1 MQGARSALQIAND
14 RDFVTYLSTLRNG
27 GCLTIHFILRL
38 FLKMQ
43 TDIPSRGV
51 LHSSQSRDEW
61 RLEQGFAGAEL
72 QLLDQTQNK
81 EVHGDTPGWDSQKQP
96 SSRIFDDK
104 LAADEL
110 PGWNG
115 YVEWEDYPE
124 KKRKAHK
131 ILISQSSHLRLSF
144 RIRWKLWHRAIGG
157 RLAVVPEESWA
168 IVLKEKSPDM
178 LHLLQFPYNGEPP
191 KKLITARP
199 ITLTS
204 LHFVR
209 NHGGIPSIE
218 PSAWFLRLDGL
229 VKEPKKLTL
238 SDLQDENRFSR
249 MERLV
254 TIQCSGT
261 RRIEQIGLYAGEGDE
276 MINAPWAE
284 GAIGTAKYAG
294 VSLKKVIKDCGGL
307 IDGAKHL
314 ELVGADT
321 YFKTNEVMNYAVSV
335 PYSKVKANEVILAWE
350 MNGEPLPKIHGA
362 PVRVVVMGYIGAR
375 SVKWL
380 YRVTAIPE
388 PTRAPVQSREYL
400 YFNQQVG
407 KHNQRWT
414 DGIQIQEMP
423 VSSAIMSPWD
433 KQVVLHEGMIEV
445 KGWAYSGGGRWPE
458 RVEVSADGGF
468 SWYDIPAENM
478 SIKHKFAWRTW
489 HTLLPCDVEGWIE
502 IVVRC
507 WDNSLNTQPIE
518 IRNAWNWGLHVTS
531 SAHRIRVYSVNK
543 AKQRTRERLRE
554 FENRGTSLV
563 PITRPTEFPH
573 MTWKDYDSYFEKNG
587 PRDVEE

>member
-1 MQGARSALQIAND
+1 
-14 RDFVTYLSTLRNG
+14 
-27 GCLTIHFILRL
+27 
-38 FLKMQ
+38 MQ
-43 TDIPSRGV
+43 TDIPLREAVHNFQVSAPPTDNDT
-51 LHSSQSRDEW
+51 QSETGQPSDEW
-61 RLEQGFAGAEL
+61 KLEQGLAGVEL
-72 QLLDQTQNK
+72 HLLDQTRGK
-81 EVHGDTPGWDSQKQP
+81 EIDGDIPGWEGDTASVTKKSDY
-96 SSRIFDDK
+96 K

-110 PGWNG
+110 PGWDG
-115 YVEWEDYPE
+115 YVEWEDYPD
-124 KKRKAHK
+124 KKRKAHE
-131 ILISQSSHLRLSF
+131 ILISQKFPPPPEFQLGPIPGTNPVLEGV
-144 RIRWKLWHRAIGG
+144 RWKLWHRAIGG

-168 IVLKEKSPDM
+168 TVLKEKSPDM

-191 KKLITARP
+191 KRLVTAQP
-199 ITLTS
+199 VTPNS
-204 LHFVR
+204 LHFIR
-209 NHGGIPSIE
+209 NHGGIPSID

-238 SDLQDENRFSR
+238 SDLQDESRFPR

-284 GAIGTAKYAG
+284 GAIGTAKYVG
-294 VSLKKVIKDCGGL
+294 ISLKKVIKYCGGL
-307 IDGAKHL
+307 KDDGKHL

-321 YFKTNEVMNYAVSV
+321 YFKMNEVMNYVISV
-335 PYSKVKANEVILAWE
+335 PYSKVKANEVMLVWE

-362 PVRVVVMGYIGAR
+362 PVRAVVMGYIGAR

-380 YRVTAIPE
+380 YRITAIPE
-388 PTRAPVQSREYL
+388 PTRAAVQSREYL

-423 VSSAIMSPWD
+423 VSSAIMSPWN
-433 KQVVLHEGMIEV
+433 KQVVVHKGKIEV

-468 SWYDIPAENM
+468 SWYAVPVENM
-478 SIKHKFAWRTW
+478 SAKHKFTWRTW
-489 HTLLPCDVEGWIE
+489 HMWLPCDVEGWIE

-518 IRNAWNWGLHVTS
+518 VRDAWNWGLHVTS

-543 AKQRTRERLRE
+543 AKERTRERLGE
-554 FENRGTSLV
+554 FEKRGISFV
-563 PITRPTEFPH
+563 PITRPTEFPY
-573 MTWKDYDSYFEKNG
+573 MTWEEYDEYFRNNG
-587 PRDVEE
+587 PRDVDE

>member
-1 MQGARSALQIAND
+1 
-14 RDFVTYLSTLRNG
+14 
-27 GCLTIHFILRL
+27 
-38 FLKMQ
+38 MQ
-43 TDIPSRGV
+43 TDIPLREAVHNFQPS
-51 LHSSQSRDEW
+51 DEW
-61 RLEQGFAGAEL
+61 KLEQGLAGVEL
-72 QLLDQTQNK
+72 HLLDQTRSK
-81 EVHGDTPGWDSQKQP
+81 EVDGDIPRWNGEDLSDTKK
-96 SSRIFDDK
+96 INYK
-104 LAADEL
+104 LASDEL

-124 KKRKAHK
+124 KKRKAHE
-131 ILISQSSHLRLSF
+131 ILISQEFPPPPEFQLGPIPGTNPVLEG
-144 RIRWKLWHRAIGG
+144 IRWKLWHRAIGG

-191 KKLITARP
+191 KRLVTAQP
-199 ITLTS
+199 ITPNP
-204 LHFVR
+204 LHFIR
-209 NHGGIPSIE
+209 NHGGIPSID

-238 SDLQDENRFSR
+238 SDLQDESRFPR

-261 RRIEQIGLYAGEGDE
+261 RRIEQISLYAGEGDE

-284 GAIGTAKYAG
+284 GAIGTAKYVG
-294 VSLKKVIKDCGGL
+294 VSLKKVIKYCGGL
-307 IDGAKHL
+307 EDDAKHL

-321 YFKTNEVMNYAVSV
+321 YFKMNEVMNYVISV
-335 PYSKVKANEVILAWE
+335 PYSKIKANEVMLVWE

-362 PVRVVVMGYIGAR
+362 PVRAVVMGYIGAR

-380 YRVTAIPE
+380 YRITAIPE

-407 KHNQRWT
+407 KHNQRWI

-423 VSSAIMSPWD
+423 VSSAIMSPWN
-433 KQVVLHEGMIEV
+433 KQVVMHEGKIEV
-445 KGWAYSGGGRWPE
+445 QGWAYSGGGRWPE

-468 SWYDIPAENM
+468 SWYAVPIENL
-478 SIKHKFAWRTW
+478 SSKHKFAWRTW
-489 HTLLPCDVEGWIE
+489 HMWLPCDVEGWIE

-518 IRNAWNWGLHVTS
+518 VRNAWNWGLHVTS

-543 AKQRTRERLRE
+543 AKELTRARLEE
-554 FENRGTSLV
+554 FEKRGMPFV
-563 PITRPTEFPH
+563 PITRPTEFPY
-573 MTWKDYDSYFEKNG
+573 MTWEEYDEYFKKNG
-587 PRDVEE
+587 PRDVDK

>member
-1 MQGARSALQIAND
+1 
-14 RDFVTYLSTLRNG
+14 
-27 GCLTIHFILRL
+27 
-38 FLKMQ
+38 MQ
-43 TDIPSRGV
+43 TDIPLREAMQNFQPS
-51 LHSSQSRDEW
+51 DEW
-61 RLEQGFAGAEL
+61 KLEQGLAGVEL
-72 QLLDQTQNK
+72 HLLDQTIND
-81 EVHGDTPGWDSQKQP
+81 VNGDIPGSKGDAVPVTRK
-96 SSRIFDDK
+96 IDYK

-110 PGWNG
+110 PGWEG
-115 YVEWEDYPE
+115 YVEWEDYPD
-124 KKRKAHK
+124 KKRRAHE
-131 ILISQSSHLRLSF
+131 ILASQEFPPPPEFQLAAIPGTNPVLEG
-144 RIRWKLWHRAIGG
+144 IRWKLWHRAIGG

-191 KKLITARP
+191 KRLVTVQP
-199 ITLTS
+199 ITPNP

-209 NHGGIPSIE
+209 NHGGIPSIDQ
-218 PSAWFLRLDGL
+218 SAWFLRLDGL
-229 VKEPKKLTL
+229 VKEPKRLTL
-238 SDLQDENRFSR
+238 TDLQDESRFPR

-254 TIQCSGT
+254 TVQCSGT
-261 RRIEQIGLYAGEGDE
+261 RRIEQITLYAGEGDE

-284 GAIGTAKYAG
+284 GAIGTARYVG
-294 VSLKKVIKDCGGL
+294 ISLKKVIKYCGGL
-307 IDGAKHL
+307 VDNAKHL

-321 YFKTNEVMNYAVSV
+321 YFKMNEVMNYAISV
-335 PYSKVKANEVILAWE
+335 PYSKVKANEVMLVWE

-362 PVRVVVMGYIGAR
+362 PVRAVVMGYIGAR

-380 YRVTAIPE
+380 YRVTAISE

-407 KHNQRWT
+407 KHNQRWV

-423 VSSAIMSPWD
+423 VSSAIMSPWN
-433 KQVVLHEGMIEV
+433 KQVVIHAGKIEV

-468 SWYDIPAENM
+468 SWYAVPVENL
-478 SIKHKFAWRTW
+478 SPKHKFAWRTW
-489 HTLLPCDVEGWIE
+489 HMWLPCDVEGWIE

-543 AKQRTRERLRE
+543 AKERTRARLWE
-554 FENRGTSLV
+554 FEKRGISFV
-563 PITRPTEFPH
+563 PITRPTEFPF
-573 MTWKDYDSYFEKNG
+573 MTWEEYEEHFKQSG
-587 PRDVEE
+587 PRDVDE

>member
-1 MQGARSALQIAND
+1 
-14 RDFVTYLSTLRNG
+14 
-27 GCLTIHFILRL
+27 
-38 FLKMQ
+38 MQ
-43 TDIPSRGV
+43 TDIPLREAV
-51 LHSSQSRDEW
+51 RNFQPNDEW
-61 RLEQGFAGAEL
+61 KLEQGLAGVEL
-72 QLLDQTQNK
+72 HLLDQTRSK
-81 EVHGDTPGWDSQKQP
+81 EVNGDIPDWDGET
-96 SSRIFDDK
+96 SSAKRKFDDK

-110 PGWNG
+110 AGWDG
-115 YVEWEDYPE
+115 YVEWEDYPD
-124 KKRKAHK
+124 KKRRAHE
-131 ILISQSSHLRLSF
+131 ILVSQEFPPPPEFQLGPIPGTNPVLEGV
-144 RIRWKLWHRAIGG
+144 RWKLWHRAIGG

-168 IVLKEKSPDM
+168 IVLKEKSREM

-191 KKLITARP
+191 KRLVTVESITP
-199 ITLTS
+199 NP
-204 LHFVR
+204 LHFIR

-238 SDLQDENRFSR
+238 SDLQDETRFPR
-249 MERLV
+249 MEKLV

-261 RRIEQIGLYAGEGDE
+261 RRIEQIALYAGEGDE

-284 GAIGTAKYAG
+284 GAIGTAKYVG
-294 VSLKKVIKDCGGL
+294 VSLKKVIKYCGGL
-307 IDGAKHL
+307 IDNAKHV

-321 YFKTNEVMNYAVSV
+321 YFKMNEVMNYAISV
-335 PYSKVKANEVILAWE
+335 PYSKVKAHEVMLVWE

-362 PVRVVVMGYIGAR
+362 PVRAVVMGYIGAR

-388 PTRAPVQSREYL
+388 PSRAPVQSREYL

-423 VSSAIMSPWD
+423 VSSAIMSPWN
-433 KQVVLHEGMIEV
+433 KQVVVHEGKIEV

-468 SWYDIPAENM
+468 SWYAVPAENL
-478 SIKHKFAWRTW
+478 SQKHKFAWRTW
-489 HTLLPCDVEGWIE
+489 HMWLPCDVEGWIE

-518 IRNAWNWGLHVTS
+518 VRNAWNWGLHVTS

-543 AKQRTRERLRE
+543 AKELTRARLGE
-554 FENRGTSLV
+554 FEKRDVSFV
-563 PITRPTEFPH
+563 PITRPTEFPY
-573 MTWKDYDSYFEKNG
+573 MSWEEYEEYFKRNG
-587 PRDVEE
+587 PRDVED